1 MMKKIKL
8 ALGFLTIIPIHG
20 TDPYLPGDI
29 GRAAGWFPWIGALL
43 GLIVAGVYYGLSQI
57 FAPLLA
63 AVLSLATWITLTG
76 GLHLDGLADSCDGL
90 LNASN
95 KERRLEIMKDPRLG
109 PFGGIGLILIILLK
123 FACLYSLPTHSL
135 WFALPLAAGLGRWLL
150 LWAGKQPLA
159 RPSGLAVDF
168 ASGLNKN
175 SFILGA
181 MAVFFLAVLAGYAA
195 GWHSLAAVAFVHLL
209 AWLIFKIANSRLGG
223 MTGDIF
229 GFIVELSEAAA
240 MLIFCFKP

>member
-1 MMKKIKL
+1 MKKIKL
-8 ALGFLTIIPIHG
+8 ALGFLTIIPVHETG
-20 TDPYLPGDI
+20 PYVPGDI
-29 GRAAGWFPWIGALL
+29 GRAAGWFPWVGALL
-43 GLIVAGVYYGLSQI
+43 GLVVAAVYYGLSQI

-109 PFGGIGLILIILLK
+109 TFGGIGLILIIIFKL
-123 FACLYSLPTHSL
+123 ACLYSLPTSSH
-135 WFALPLAAGLGRWLL
+135 WFALPLAAGLSRWLL

-159 RPSGLAVDF
+159 RPSGLGVDF

-175 SFILGA
+175 TFILGA
-181 MAVFFLAVLAGYAA
+181 MAILFLSVLAGYAT
-195 GWHSLAAVAFVHLL
+195 GWRSLAAVALVHLM
-209 AWLIFKIANSRLGG
+209 AWLIFKIARSRLGG

-229 GFIVELSEAAA
+229 GFIVELSEAAT
-240 MLIFCFKP
+240 MLIFCFK